1 MKRSVSTTAKP
12 TVPIIQVAMILFVPN
27 IARTQPRIAII
38 VRIMLAV
45 LVINV
50 TSMLIMRIH
59 APNHIAHNT
68 VAPWMLAAVNN
79 STIANN
85 IVTNTLAATIQ
96 LV

>member
-38 VRIMLAV
+38 VRIMPAV

-59 APNHIAHNT
+59 APSHIAHNM

-79 STIANN
+79 SIIANN

-96 LV
+96 LA